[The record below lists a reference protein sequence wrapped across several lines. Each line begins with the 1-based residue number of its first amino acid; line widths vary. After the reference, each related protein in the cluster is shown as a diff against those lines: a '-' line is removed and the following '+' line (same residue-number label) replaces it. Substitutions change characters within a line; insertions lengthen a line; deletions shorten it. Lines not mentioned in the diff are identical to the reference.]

1 MPPEGATPRVATSSN
16 RKRGDVARKS
26 KLHSGQELK
35 RFGLF
40 ALIPLVI
47 FTFVLVVP
55 FFRGI
60 FLTFTNWDGF
70 DSSEFVGFDNYAA
83 SLQDDAFWAAMGIT
97 LAYVLA
103 SLILVNLIGF
113 GLALLV
119 TIPLKGVNVLRTFFF
134 VPNLIGGVILG
145 LIWQFIFGQAFPTI
159 SENLSLPFFQENWL
173 LDTGTAFWALVIVT
187 VWQMS
192 GYMMIIYV
200 TGLMSIEKDVLEA
213 AVMDGASGLRTL
225 VSIKLPLM
233 AQAFTISLFLTI
245 RNAFMAY
252 DVNIS
257 LNNGGPY
264 RSTELISLH
273 VFREAFGFGNFAT
286 GQSKAVIMFLII
298 AIAALTQVI
307 ISRRFEVQ
315 R

>member
-1 MPPEGATPRVATSSN
+1 MAKKSN
-16 RKRGDVARKS
+16 LRR
-26 KLHSGQELK
+26 GQELR

-40 ALIPLVI
+40 ALIPLII
-47 FTFVLVVP
+47 FSFVLVVP

-60 FLTFTNWDGF
+60 FLTFTDWNGF
-70 DSSEFVGFDNYAA
+70 ETSAFVGFDNYVQATQ
-83 SLQDDAFWAAMGIT
+83 SEAFWASMGIT

-119 TIPLKGVNVLRTFFF
+119 TIPLRGVNILRTFFF

-145 LIWQFIFGQAFPTI
+145 LIWQFIFGQAFPSI
-159 SENLSLPFFQENWL
+159 SEQLELPFFRDNWL
-173 LDTGTAFWALVIVT
+173 LETGTSFWALVIVT

-213 AVMDGASGLRTL
+213 ALMDGSTGLRTL

-252 DVNIS
+252 DVNIA

-273 VFREAFGFGNFAT
+273 VFREAFGFGNFGT
-286 GQSKAVIMFLII
+286 GQSMAVIMFLVI

>member
-1 MPPEGATPRVATSSN
+1 MSKKSVQA
-16 RKRGDVARKS
+16 ARI
-26 KLHSGQELK
+26 QELK
-35 RFGLF
+35 RFGIF

-60 FLTFTNWDGF
+60 FFTFTDWNGF
-70 DSSEFVGFDNYAA
+70 ESTKLVGFDNYVK
-83 SLQDDAFWAAMGIT
+83 SFGDESFWAALGIT

-103 SLILVNLIGF
+103 SLILVNVIGF

-119 TIPLKGVNVLRTFFF
+119 TIPLKGVNILRTFFF

-145 LIWQFIFGQAFPTI
+145 LIWQFIFGQALPTM
-159 SENLSLPFFQENWL
+159 SENFNLPFFEENWL
-173 LDTGTAFWALVIVT
+173 LETGTSFWALVIVT

-192 GYMMIIYV
+192 GYMMIIYI

-213 AVMDGASGLRTL
+213 AIVDGATGVKTL
-225 VSIKLPLM
+225 VFIKLPLM

-257 LNNGGPY
+257 LNNGGPF

-286 GQSKAVIMFLII
+286 GQSQAVIMFIII
-298 AIAALTQVI
+298 AIAALTQVV
-307 ISRRFEVQ
+307 ISKRFEVQ

>member
-1 MPPEGATPRVATSSN
+1 MAKKSN
-16 RKRGDVARKS
+16 LRR
-26 KLHSGQELK
+26 GQELR

-40 ALIPLVI
+40 ALIPLII
-47 FTFVLVVP
+47 FSFVLVVP

-60 FLTFTNWDGF
+60 FLTFTDWNGF
-70 DSSEFVGFDNYAA
+70 ETSAFVGFDNYVQATQ
-83 SLQDDAFWAAMGIT
+83 SEAFWASMGIT

-119 TIPLKGVNVLRTFFF
+119 TIPLRGVNILRTFFF

-145 LIWQFIFGQAFPTI
+145 LIWQFIFGQAFPSI
-159 SENLSLPFFQENWL
+159 SEQFELPFFRDNWL
-173 LDTGTAFWALVIVT
+173 LETGTSFWALVIVT

-213 AVMDGASGLRTL
+213 ALMDGSTGLRTL

-252 DVNIS
+252 DVNIA

-273 VFREAFGFGNFAT
+273 VFREAFGFGNFGT
-286 GQSKAVIMFLII
+286 GQSMAVIMFLVI

>member
-1 MPPEGATPRVATSSN
+1 MA
-16 RKRGDVARKS
+16 KRSTRTRT
-26 KLHSGQELK
+26 QELR
-35 RFGLF
+35 RFGIF
-40 ALIPLVI
+40 ALVPLFI

-55 FFRGI
+55 FFRGV
-60 FLTFTNWDGF
+60 FLTFTDWNGF
-70 DSSEFVGFDNYAA
+70 ETTSIVGFDNYFVAF
-83 SLQDDAFWAAMGIT
+83 QDESFWASMGIT

-103 SLILVNLIGF
+103 SLVLVNVVGF

-119 TIPLKGVNVLRTFFF
+119 TIPLKGVNVLRTLFF

-145 LIWQFIFGQAFPTI
+145 LIWQFIFGQALPTM
-159 SENLSLPFFQENWL
+159 SEQFDLPFFQENWL
-173 LDTGTAFWALVIVT
+173 VTTETAFWALVMVT

-213 AVMDGASGLRTL
+213 ALVDGATGLRTL
-225 VSIKLPLM
+225 ISIKLPLM

-252 DVNIS
+252 DVNIA

-273 VFREAFGFGNFAT
+273 VFRDAFGFGNFAT

-307 ISRRFEVQ
+307 VSKRFEVQ

>member
-1 MPPEGATPRVATSSN
+1 MSKQS
-16 RKRGDVARKS
+16 KRAALVN
-26 KLHSGQELK
+26 ELK

-40 ALIPLVI
+40 ALIPLAI
-47 FTFVLVVP
+47 FTLVLVVP

-60 FLTFTNWDGF
+60 YFTFTDWNGF
-70 DSSEFVGFDNYAA
+70 ESSKLVGFDNYVAA
-83 SLQDDAFWAAMGIT
+83 LADETFWAALGIT

-103 SLILVNLIGF
+103 SLILVNLVGF

-119 TIPLKGVNVLRTFFF
+119 TIPLRGVNVLRTFFF

-145 LIWQFIFGQAFPTI
+145 MIWQFIFGQALPTI
-159 SENLSLPFFQENWL
+159 SEQFGLPIFQENWL
-173 LDTGTAFWALVIVT
+173 LDTTTAFWALVLVT

-192 GYMMIIYV
+192 GYMMLIYV

-213 AVMDGASGLRTL
+213 AVVDGATGLRTL
-225 VSIKLPLM
+225 WSIKLPLM

-286 GQSKAVIMFLII
+286 GQSKAVMMFLII

-307 ISRRFEVQ
+307 ISKRFEVQ

>member
-1 MPPEGATPRVATSSN
+1 MSN
-16 RKRGDVARKS
+16 KS
-26 KLHSGQELK
+26 KVKSRIQELK
-35 RFGLF
+35 KFSIF
-40 ALIPLVI
+40 ALVPLAI
-47 FTFVLVVP
+47 FIVVLVVP

-60 FLTFTNWDGF
+60 YFTFTDWDGF
-70 DSSEFVGFDNYAA
+70 DANNFVGFDNYFK
-83 SLQDDAFWAAMGIT
+83 SFQDETFWSALGIT
-97 LAYVLA
+97 FAYVVA
-103 SLILVNLIGF
+103 CLILVNAIGF

-119 TIPLKGVNVLRTFFF
+119 TIPLRGVNVLRTFFF

-145 LIWQFIFGQAFPTI
+145 LIWQFIFGQALPTI
-159 SENLSLPFFQENWL
+159 AEGGGLPFFEENWL
-173 LDTGTAFWALVIVT
+173 VSTDTAFWALVLVT

-213 AVMDGASGLRTL
+213 AVVDGATGLKTL
-225 VSIKLPLM
+225 AFIKIPLM

-286 GQSKAVIMFLII
+286 GQAQAVIMFLII
-298 AIAALTQVI
+298 AVAALTQVV
-307 ISRRFEVQ
+307 ISKRFEVQ